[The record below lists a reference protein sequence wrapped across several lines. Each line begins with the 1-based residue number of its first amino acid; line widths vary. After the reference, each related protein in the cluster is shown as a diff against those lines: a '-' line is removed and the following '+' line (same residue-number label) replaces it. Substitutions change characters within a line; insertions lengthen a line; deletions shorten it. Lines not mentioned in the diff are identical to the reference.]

1 MVQLIYE
8 IKMADAVKPKTRV
21 VLIAMDGSE
30 HAKFA
35 FQWYLDHIHK
45 EDDSVVMVNSV
56 EFHDVLH
63 SSQWYYAPYAFDRDT
78 LSNLLEQES
87 QTLRQKL
94 EEYAHMMRES
104 KCHGTVKSIHS
115 ERPGEGIV
123 KAAEEA
129 HADVVIVG
137 SRGHGK
143 VRRTLLGSVSDYIL
157 HHSHV
162 PVIVCRH
169 KDDHHH
175 HGHHHKVE
183 EHKE

>member
-1 MVQLIYE
+1 
-8 IKMADAVKPKTRV
+8 MAEEAKPKARV
-21 VLIAMDGSE
+21 VLIAMDGSDY
-30 HAKFA
+30 AKYA
-35 FQWYLDHIHK
+35 YQWYLDQIHK
-45 EDDSVVMVNSV
+45 DDDNVVMVNSV

-78 LSNLLEQES
+78 LANLLDQEA
-87 QTLRQKL
+87 QTLRHKL
-94 EEYAHMMRES
+94 EEYAQMMRET
-104 KCHGTVKSIHS
+104 KVHGTVKSIHA

-129 HADVVIVG
+129 HADLVIVG

-143 VRRTLLGSVSDYIL
+143 VRRTLLGSVSDYVL

-175 HGHHHKVE
+175 HHGHHNKEHAE
-183 EHKE
+183 EQKH